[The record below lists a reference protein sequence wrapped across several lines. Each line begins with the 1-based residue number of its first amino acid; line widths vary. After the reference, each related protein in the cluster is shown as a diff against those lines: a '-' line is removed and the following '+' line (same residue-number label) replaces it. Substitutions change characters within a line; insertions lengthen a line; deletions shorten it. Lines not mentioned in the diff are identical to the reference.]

1 MYKKN
6 GIILYENISLYDGS
20 PVVAIM
26 TGTKY
31 PSRNP
36 KTGTMLQ
43 VWILRADMHPVEALR
58 NGGDASI
65 CGDCKHRPNSEGK
78 RSCYVNPM
86 SFSSVWKAYKAGKYA
101 KLSTGLVPEFGNISL
116 NSIVKGRDVRIGAYG
131 DPAVIPANLWRHWFR
146 SARLVTGYTHLWKS
160 ISTEYAEFC
169 MASVDTAEEKEEAVN
184 LGYRTFRCLDENDS
198 LMYDEITCPAS
209 KEGGFSSSC
218 DKCGLCSGSMD
229 DRNNTIPS
237 IAITVHGVGAKHF
250 KKSVESTENEQRK
263 DCIDRSERES

>member
-131 DPAVIPANLWRHWFR
+131 DPAVIPAHLWRHWFR

-250 KKSVESTENEQRK
+250 KKSVDSTENEQRK
-263 DCIDRSERES
+263 D